1 MILFE
6 IVIIVVSIFTLGGL
20 ASTLILAG
28 MGIWQLHTV
37 GWIAETPFTKFLY
50 KVSDF
55 CMWCAGITV
64 VLAGLIKFIIFII

>member
-6 IVIIVVSIFTLGGL
+6 TIIIVVGIFIFGGL
-20 ASTLILAG
+20 ASTFILAG
-28 MGIWQLHTV
+28 VSIWQLHTV

-55 CMWCAGITV
+55 CLWCAGIAV